1 MQEMDELY
9 TIKEFCKMFKISRDT
24 FYLWERKGKVKAT
37 RVAGHLPRIPKEEV
51 ERLKRGE

>member
-1 MQEMDELY
+1 MQDMDELY

-37 RVAGHLPRIPKEEV
+37 RVAGHLPRISKEEIQ
-51 ERLKRGE
+51 RLKRGE